1 MKEKEKRNAEEKL
14 RHLAK
19 RLEELESKLEK
30 ESLLVDELRKE
41 IHLLR
46 NISSIS
52 SSILRTASLV
62 TRYKYIDI
70 SRHIVEALIKT
81 GPMNISQLTKLLR
94 KIRGTASRRIVADR
108 IRLLKE
114 HRVIEEIPGKKS
126 EKRYKIKEERN
137 EPPI

>member
-1 MKEKEKRNAEEKL
+1 MKEEKRGNTEERL
-14 RHLAK
+14 RHLTK
-19 RLEELESKLEK
+19 RLEELESKLER

-52 SSILRTASLV
+52 ASILRTASFV
-62 TRYKYIDI
+62 TKYKYGDI
-70 SRHIVEALIKT
+70 SRHIVEGLIKA

-108 IRLLKE
+108 IRILKE
-114 HRVIEEIPGKKS
+114 HSIIEEIPGKES
-126 EKRYKIKEERN
+126 EKRFIIKEKRE
-137 EPPI
+137 EG